1 MLLSQLTMLLSQ
13 LTMFFV
19 PTDQVIVP
27 TTPGFNSLVLSAQQA
42 VTLNH
47 NLKNKNNFFTFS
59 LLYFFCQFY
68 FRFKGKTT

>member
-1 MLLSQLTMLLSQ
+1 MLLSQ

-47 NLKNKNNFFTFS
+47 NLKNKNNFFYIFS
-59 LLYFFCQFY
+59 FIFFLSILFSI
-68 FRFKGKTT
+68 